1 MCIRDR
7 KWTEILDEVIDGWL
21 FEELPE
27 TSNYREFMDGPWE
40 RSNQP
45 IAEAVVVGLSAKSG
59 CEESDK
65 ARRWFD
71 ERLAN
76 AKAIFVLKH
85 PGDIPAVAIIDDE
98 LCALFFEVA

>member
-1 MCIRDR
+1 M
-7 KWTEILDEVIDGWL
+7 DEVIDGWL

-27 TSNYREFMDGPWE
+27 TSYYREFMTGPWE

-45 IAEAVVVGLSAKSG
+45 IAAAVVNGLSAKCG

-65 ARRWFD
+65 ARPWFD
-71 ERLAN
+71 KRLSN

-85 PGDIPAVAIIDDE
+85 PRDIPAVAIIDDD